1 MNFPRHIL
9 DGRIRII
16 HADEMLF
23 IWSAGWLWWHSIH
36 FLNINGHEATWLSIE
51 VFFLLQRVT
60 GNSLSLLLLLP
71 RIHIWSWGKLS
82 RSPSSPT
89 WCPECNFW
97 VGNWLWIGRCVSII
111 EPSNAQV
118 LHTHTHTHPSGTTSR
133 WNKLQNHLLSQVKGL
148 FENLMK
154 PMSFL
159 SRIGGK
165 NYSSDCI
172 HHFRGCENFWNSQ
185 SGDSEPAA
193 SVFSGNLLEILHPQS
208 LLNQKLCCGNKPSR
222 YFWWIFKFG
231 NTPEQW
237 FSKLPPY

>member
-118 LHTHTHTHPSGTTSR
+118 LHTHTHTPL
-133 WNKLQNHLLSQVKGL
+133 WDYFKMEQVAK
-148 FENLMK
+148 
-154 PMSFL
+154 
-159 SRIGGK
+159 
-165 NYSSDCI
+165 SS
-172 HHFRGCENFWNSQ
+172 
-185 SGDSEPAA
+185 A
-193 SVFSGNLLEILHPQS
+193 FSGQRS
-208 LLNQKLCCGNKPSR
+208 LWESNET
-222 YFWWIFKFG
+222 Y
-231 NTPEQW
+231 E
-237 FSKLPPY
+237 FSLQDWG